1 MSVVAACGSSFAGRL
16 QLRCCRHRTANDR
29 QMRRMC
35 AWQCHASPS
44 VAHQQRPSLTMRF
57 DFHRTNVP
65 SRKLPQTKPVP
76 ETRALPRRRR
86 SACAASF
93 FPRRALEPGAPL
105 RRRALMR
112 SGGKKR
118 GAAAARAVFCT
129 AAVVRA
135 TRCRKRRGDSAPAL
149 AGLRCLARRGRARRA
164 APGPARR
171 VARRVARRGGARA
184 APHFAPL
191 FPPSLR
197 EHTPRA
203 TPTRVCA
210 PSRARALTRAPRAPA
225 HRRRRKDQ
233 GGGHA
238 QLRPLRALSSSV
250 RAQPVPPL
258 TTLFPC
264 SRARAAS
271 DARPHPAAA
280 RSPGP
285 CRAPRPPPR
294 CCCC

>member
-149 AGLRCLARRGRARRA
+149 AGLRCLARA
-164 APGPARR
+164 A
-171 VARRVARRGGARA
+171 GARA
-184 APHFAPL
+184 ALRLGLRGAWRGAWRGAAARAPRLTSRHFSLPL
-191 FPPSLR
+191 SASTR
-197 EHTPRA
+197 RVQRPRA
-203 TPTRVCA
+203 CVLP
-210 PSRARALTRAPRAPA
+210 RARAP
-225 HRRRRKDQ
+225 
-233 GGGHA
+233 
-238 QLRPLRALSSSV
+238 
-250 RAQPVPPL
+250 
-258 TTLFPC
+258 
-264 SRARAAS
+264 
-271 DARPHPAAA
+271 
-280 RSPGP
+280 
-285 CRAPRPPPR
+285 
-294 CCCC
+294 